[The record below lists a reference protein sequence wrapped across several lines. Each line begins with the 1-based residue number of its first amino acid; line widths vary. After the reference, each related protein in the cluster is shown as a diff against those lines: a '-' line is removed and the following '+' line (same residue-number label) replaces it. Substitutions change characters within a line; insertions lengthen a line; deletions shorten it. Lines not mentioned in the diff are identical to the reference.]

1 MQAPQLRLMANSQ
14 TAGVRNSA
22 GVTTDSRAATGGLKT
37 LSMGEGTLP
46 PSRTPISARLGGGE
60 ALWPTLLAASW
71 GPWRLISV
79 AARSF
84 ADRSGGGGALDPG
97 WCGPDPVCQVP
108 KGGQHP
114 TG

>member
-1 MQAPQLRLMANSQ
+1 
-14 TAGVRNSA
+14 
-22 GVTTDSRAATGGLKT
+22 
-37 LSMGEGTLP
+37 MGEGTLP